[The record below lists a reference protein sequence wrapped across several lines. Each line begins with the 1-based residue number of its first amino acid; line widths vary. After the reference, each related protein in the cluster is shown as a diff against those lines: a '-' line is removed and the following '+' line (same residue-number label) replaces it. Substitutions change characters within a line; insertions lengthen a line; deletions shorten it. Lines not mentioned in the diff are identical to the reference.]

1 MLEDEENDESEN
13 IKKGYDDEESYILN
27 IRKNDLISKLN
38 KISEGLKRK
47 ENIDIFLED
56 KITENYQYSGD
67 EIEKNLNISFLRI
80 IIKVLGPIFVG
91 IHLIGIFQINGLM
104 NAVKA
109 EIYKAIK
116 LKLLGSLKLIN
127 SKSFIEKYH
136 ELSDTVPSF
145 SLFFL
150 SSFFSGLI
158 FNLLGYYWLIIIVL
172 VLNTLNIIFGIN
184 NFDFDIFKVNGNDYN
199 NYSLMQFLFLVFI
212 FLVFYLAIGI
222 SALLPLELV
231 QKGFLKYDAYKQ
243 KKEERILKN
252 EEQLRSKTIE
262 LKTNYNINSDE
273 SIIVKDVKKEKIEF
287 KIKGYFL
294 FYLLS
299 MTGSLIIKMIVNN
312 YFLDVY
318 ENNSK
323 NNLYFALIYAIPTI
337 SSLPFYYFFSSV
349 FKKDIKKN
357 IQRNAMKIGGYIIY
371 SESKNVDIS
380 CCKSCGLCCK
390 KTFKQINYGCCCYLC
405 SLTYIFKCIFCCKF
419 YEYPFYKIEKNGNSE
434 IINKNEKI
442 CIIYKVNSFWFWF
455 FDKIFNIHVFPFVPI
470 IYLFEAYNIGFKS
483 NLSDKKIDNKKEL
496 LIRNITSL
504 LSLFIMYAIN
514 KYGGLLLNKYLNWF
528 SEISDKDSDVG
539 DDYKNDFKNIISGIF
554 PLILFETIYSAIIS
568 PLIYFKKLN
577 NDIIQYFISFSIGSS
592 EYLKI
597 VCLNYLSLY
606 WKINNNEIE
615 LLSSSFTFSF
625 YLIIWNGIA
634 FLIEIFIND
643 LILFQF
649 IIAAIIIF
657 FFISLLIILYFC
669 C

>member
-1 MLEDEENDESEN
+1 M
-13 IKKGYDDEESYILN
+13 
-27 IRKNDLISKLN
+27 
-38 KISEGLKRK
+38 
-47 ENIDIFLED
+47 
-56 KITENYQYSGD
+56 
-67 EIEKNLNISFLRI
+67 
-80 IIKVLGPIFVG
+80 
-91 IHLIGIFQINGLM
+91 IGIFQINGLM

-116 LKLLGSLKLIN
+116 LKLLGPLKLIN
-127 SKSFIEKYH
+127 SKTFIEKYH

-184 NFDFDIFKVNGNDYN
+184 NFDFDKFKINGNDYN

-337 SSLPFYYFFSSV
+337 SSLPFYYFFHQFS
-349 FKKDIKKN
+349 
-357 IQRNAMKIGGYIIY
+357 
-371 SESKNVDIS
+371 
-380 CCKSCGLCCK
+380 
-390 KTFKQINYGCCCYLC
+390 
-405 SLTYIFKCIFCCKF
+405 
-419 YEYPFYKIEKNGNSE
+419 
-434 IINKNEKI
+434 
-442 CIIYKVNSFWFWF
+442 
-455 FDKIFNIHVFPFVPI
+455 
-470 IYLFEAYNIGFKS
+470 
-483 NLSDKKIDNKKEL
+483 KKI
-496 LIRNITSL
+496 
-504 LSLFIMYAIN
+504 
-514 KYGGLLLNKYLNWF
+514 
-528 SEISDKDSDVG
+528 
-539 DDYKNDFKNIISGIF
+539 
-554 PLILFETIYSAIIS
+554 
-568 PLIYFKKLN
+568 
-577 NDIIQYFISFSIGSS
+577 
-592 EYLKI
+592 
-597 VCLNYLSLY
+597 
-606 WKINNNEIE
+606 
-615 LLSSSFTFSF
+615 
-625 YLIIWNGIA
+625 
-634 FLIEIFIND
+634 
-643 LILFQF
+643 
-649 IIAAIIIF
+649 
-657 FFISLLIILYFC
+657 
-669 C
+669 